1 MDKPTRPK
9 RLAFVAVAV
18 LDGAC
23 GQRVQPGAR
32 NWRSRL
38 RLLQGSGLLVLL
50 PERWGVL
57 PECAELP
64 GGVGTRARLVNLD
77 RVGLTSAARC
87 SELPLQKNDGA
98 TGGHA
103 SLISSGDEREE

>member
-1 MDKPTRPK
+1 VDKPTRPK

-50 PERWGVL
+50 PELRGIL
-57 PECAELP
+57 PERGKLP
-64 GGVGTRARLVNLD
+64 GGVGDGTGFMTPARPASTVQ
-77 RVGLTSAARC
+77 
-87 SELPLQKNDGA
+87 PL
-98 TGGHA
+98 
-103 SLISSGDEREE
+103 SRL